1 MKRGIHM
8 NKALSI
14 LILLAMVLSACAQA
28 TPVPTVQQAPTA
40 TPTKA
45 PTATPAPPT
54 ATPMPLP
61 PARLLE
67 RSPAPGEELPVNAP
81 IEVTF
86 DQPMDQASVEAAF
99 AITPTVQGKFNWPDE
114 RTMAFTPTTG
124 LERGTRYQV
133 TIAATARNAEGL
145 AMEEPIAFDLSTT
158 GLLEVSQVQ
167 PTPDAN
173 ELDPDTLVTVVFNRP
188 VVPLASISQQAAL
201 PSPLTFMPPVR
212 GEGEWLNTSIYVFR
226 PTEGLLPATEYQAR
240 IAAGLTD
247 TTGSVLEEDY
257 VWTFSTLRPAILA
270 TWPEDT
276 FKYMGPTDAI
286 SVTFNQP
293 MDHASVQAHFSLT
306 TDGQA
311 VAGAFRWQGGKTPT
325 AAEAMIFTPNEPL
338 PRNAR
343 FTAQVAA
350 GAEAKLGAA
359 GTTEDY
365 VWNFTT
371 VKEPGVVR
379 TNPADGSKDVS
390 PYSSLY
396 ITFAS
401 PMQREDFME
410 HLTILPQATAVYTYW
425 ENYDTEVQ
433 ISFQRKPATA
443 YRIVLDASTP
453 DKYGATLGK
462 PVSIRFTT
470 GDLDPF
476 AGLNTTSST
485 GTYSTYTDTVIYA
498 TYRNVSRLDL
508 GLYRLSPEEFMFYNG
523 FSDKGI
529 GQYVPNQ
536 DELIRAWSQPV
547 KPPRNTGTLY
557 RFELTDTKGQ
567 PLPAGL
573 YFLRLTAP
581 EVQKMPGGQPAT
593 YMFIKSGVN
602 LTYKQTDSEAMVW
615 ATNLATG
622 QPAAGAAVGF
632 YYNRQTRANTTGIT
646 DDDGIFL
653 AKGLPNRGL
662 WEASFAMTGQPGGD
676 DFGIAFSNW
685 DDGINPWDF
694 GVESEWWSSR
704 YQGYL
709 YTDRPIYRPGQTVY
723 FKGILRAD
731 DDAHYSLPT
740 EVKSVKVVVNDP
752 QGKELFNKQLSPNDM
767 GTFFDELTLDA
778 EAPLGYYYM
787 WFENQALEINT
798 GASFQVAEYRVPEY
812 QVTVT
817 TDRDSYMSGDTIAVS
832 AEATYYFG
840 GPVANAAVH
849 WSVLSDNY
857 SFSHQCPAGQPCPW
871 YDWTDYDWTSY
882 TGEQYGGYG
891 GLLAEG
897 DAETDA
903 QGRVTFKV
911 PADIGDK
918 RQSQV
923 FTLEASVTDI
933 NGQQV
938 SNRTGAIVHK
948 GEFYIGVAPRG
959 YLAEAGEQKQF
970 DLLTVD
976 RGSEPVGDVDLTVT
990 LLQRH
995 WYSVRRQAED
1005 GQFYWDWTVEE
1016 IPVMTTTVTTG
1027 NDGKAVAAL
1036 TPKKAGGYKVRANG
1050 RDTQGN
1056 EIRTATYFWVWGGD
1070 EFVSWQQDSNNRITL
1085 IADQKEYEVGDTAE
1099 ILIPS
1104 PYSGTVQALVTI
1116 ERGHLVHTEVRELKS
1131 NSEVLRVPITADYV
1145 PDIFVSVVIVQGS
1158 EQAPNG
1164 LASFK
1169 MGLIKL
1175 PVAVAAKELTIKL
1188 APDKDMAK
1196 GEHYGPRQ
1204 TATYDV
1210 LVTDHAGKAVEAE
1223 LSLRLADL
1231 AVLALA
1237 GDQGSSLV
1245 DTFWRSRGLGV
1256 RTSMALVVA
1265 MEPYNREIKPG
1276 LKGGGGGEEGGL
1288 VRSRFADTAFWDPTV
1303 RTGKDGKAQVTVEL
1317 PDNLTTWR
1325 MQAKGIT
1332 ADTLVGQVDVDIL
1345 SSLDLLV
1352 RAELPRFFVVGDE
1365 AQIGTIVHNNTKNKL
1380 SVNVNIAV
1388 TGLTL
1393 DGPASHTVD
1402 IAAGDK
1408 AEITWPVTALPGSEV
1423 KVRMWASGGDLY
1435 DGREDTLPVYRYSTP
1450 EVVATAGRLSEA
1462 GLRQEI
1468 VQLPSNLDP
1477 NLGELTLQV
1486 DGSLTAATKDALAY
1500 LEHYPWECT
1509 EQTVS
1514 RFLPNVLT
1522 YQVLDEMGLSK
1533 PELQQK
1539 LAQMVGVALQKLYAK
1554 QHYDGGW
1561 GWWTTDKSNPY
1572 LTAYVLHGM
1581 LEAHRAGFIVDKK
1594 AMADGASFLRD
1605 NLPSVSQVDTHWEA
1619 NRLAYMLYVMAE
1631 YGTTFDSYLSGYQGI
1646 AIRLFDDKRHL
1657 LDHYGQAYLAVALSL
1672 LEPDEPQRVNTLL
1685 GDLTGAAVMSATGTH
1700 WEEAKPDYWNMNT
1713 DIRSTA
1719 IIVWA
1724 MSRLQPDSDLLPNA
1738 VRWLMAARQEGH
1750 WESTQDTAWSLLGL
1764 VQYMRASGEMEGDF
1778 SYTIYLNGESLISG
1792 EVNKET
1798 IAESRK
1804 LQVEIAKLLV
1814 DEANR
1819 LVIERQ
1825 AAQAGQSGK
1834 GQLYYSSW
1842 LRYYLPADQVQA
1854 LERGIVVARQYSPV
1868 GSPKK
1873 YVTGAQV
1880 GDVIQVKLT
1889 IVAPTDLYYVIVEDP
1904 LPAGCEGVDMSLKT
1918 TSVVGEAPELHNLT
1932 AEQQNRW
1939 MWDYGYGW
1947 WWFSNSEMRDEKVA
1961 LFADYLP
1968 RGTYEYTYLMRASLP
1983 GEFQVIPTTAYQMY
1997 FPEVFGRSD
2006 GAKFVVEP

>member
-1 MKRGIHM
+1 MKTGAYM

-40 TPTKA
+40 VPTKA
-45 PTATPAPPT
+45 ATATPAPPT

-61 PARLLE
+61 PARLLQ
-67 RSPAPGEELPVNAP
+67 RSPAPGEEQPVDAP

-86 DQPMDQASVEAAF
+86 DEPMDQASVEAAF
-99 AITPTVQGKFNWPDE
+99 TISPTVKGTFDWPDE
-114 RTMAFTPTTG
+114 RTVSFTPAKK

-145 AMEEPIAFDLSTT
+145 AMEESAAFDFSTT

-188 VVPLASISQQAAL
+188 VVSLTSISQQVAL

-226 PTEGLLPATEYQAR
+226 PAEGLLPATEYQAR

-257 VWTFSTLRPAILA
+257 VWTFSTLRPAVLA

-276 FKYMGPTDAI
+276 FSYMGPTDPI

-293 MDHASVQAHFSLT
+293 MDHASVQAHFSLKS
-306 TDGQA
+306 DGKTIP
-311 VAGAFRWQGGKTPT
+311 GAFRWQGGKTPI
-325 AAEAMIFTPNEPL
+325 AAEAMIFTPDEPL
-338 PRNAR
+338 PRNAT
-343 FTAQVAA
+343 FTAQVTT

-359 GTTEDY
+359 GTAEDY

-371 VKEPGVVR
+371 VKDPGVVR
-379 TNPADGSKDVS
+379 TGPSDGSKDVS

-401 PMQREDFME
+401 PMEREGFLD
-410 HLTILPQATAVYTYW
+410 HLTILPQATTVYTYW
-425 ENYDTEVQ
+425 EEYDSKVQ
-433 ISFQRKPATA
+433 ISFQPKPATA
-443 YRIVLDASTP
+443 YSVALDAETP
-453 DKYGATLGK
+453 DKYGAKLGK
-462 PVSIRFTT
+462 PLSIRFTT

-476 AGLNTTSST
+476 AGLNTTGST

-508 GLYRLSPEEFMFYNG
+508 GLYRLSPERFMLLNG
-523 FSDKGI
+523 FGEQSIDR
-529 GQYVPNQ
+529 YVFSQ
-536 DELIRAWSQPV
+536 DDLVRSWSQPV
-547 KPPRNTGTLY
+547 KAPRNTGALF
-557 RFELTDTKGQ
+557 RFELTGADGR

-573 YFLRLTAP
+573 YYLQLTAP
-581 EVQKMPGGQPAT
+581 EVQKMPNGMPSR
-593 YMFIKSGVN
+593 YIFVKSGIN
-602 LTYKQTDSEAMVW
+602 LTYKQTDDEAMVW
-615 ATNLATG
+615 ATDLATG
-622 QPAAGAAVGF
+622 QPVTGAAVGF
-632 YYNRQTRANTTGIT
+632 YYNRQTTAGTTGIT
-646 DDDGIFL
+646 DADGIFL

-662 WEASFAMTGQPGGD
+662 WEASFAMTGQPGDD
-676 DFGIAFSNW
+676 DFAIAYSSW
-685 DDGINPWDF
+685 DDGILPWDF
-694 GVESEWWSSR
+694 GVESEWWNSR

-740 EVKSVKVVVNDP
+740 DVKSVTVLVNDP
-752 QGKELFNKQLSPNDM
+752 QGKELFKKELSPNDM

-798 GASFQVAEYRVPEY
+798 GAGFQVAEYRVPEY
-812 QVTVT
+812 QVAVT
-817 TDRDSYMSGDTIAVS
+817 TDRDAYMSGDTIAVS

-840 GPVANAAVH
+840 GPVTNAAVH

-857 SFSHQCPAGQPCPW
+857 SFSYQCPAGQPCPW

-882 TGEQYGGYG
+882 AGEEYGGYG

-903 QGRVTFKV
+903 QGRVTFKI

-923 FTLEASVTDI
+923 FTIEASVTDI

-976 RGSEPVGDVDLTVT
+976 RGGEPVGDVDLTVT
-990 LLQRH
+990 LLQRR

-1027 NDGKAVAAL
+1027 DDGKAVAAL
-1036 TPKKAGGYKVRANG
+1036 TPKKAGGYKVRAIG
-1050 RDTQGN
+1050 RDAQEN

-1085 IADQKEYEVGDTAE
+1085 IADKKEYEVGDTAE

-1116 ERGHLVHTEVRELKS
+1116 ERGHLVQAEVRELKG

-1158 EQAPNG
+1158 EQAPDG
-1164 LASFK
+1164 LAGFK

-1175 PVAVAAKELTIKL
+1175 PVAVAAKELTITL
-1188 APDKDMAK
+1188 TPDKDMAK

-1204 TATYDV
+1204 TATYDL
-1210 LVTDHAGKAVEAE
+1210 LVTDNAGDPVQAE

-1237 GDQGSSLV
+1237 GDQGTSLV

-1332 ADTLVGQVDVDIL
+1332 ADTLVGQTNVDIL

-1365 AQIGTIVHNNTKNKL
+1365 AQIGTIVHNNTKDKL
-1380 SVNVNIAV
+1380 SVDVNIAV

-1408 AEITWPVTALPGSEV
+1408 AEVTWPVTALPGSEV

-1477 NLGELTLQV
+1477 DLGELTIQI
-1486 DGSLTAATKDALAY
+1486 DGSLTAATQDALSY

-1522 YQVLDEMGLSK
+1522 YQVLDEMGLAD

-1561 GWWTTDKSNPY
+1561 GWWTNDTSNPY

-1594 AMADGASFLRD
+1594 VMAEGASFLRD

-1619 NRLAYMLYVMAE
+1619 NRLSYMLYVLAE
-1631 YGTTFDSYLSGYQGI
+1631 YGTTFDSYLSGYLGI

-1672 LEPDEPQRVNTLL
+1672 LEPDELQRVNTLL
-1685 GDLTGAAVMSATGTH
+1685 GDLTSAAVMSATSTH

-1719 IIVWA
+1719 IVLWT

-1764 VQYMRASGEMEGDF
+1764 VQYMRASSEMEGDF
-1778 SYTIYLNGESLISG
+1778 SYAIYLNGESLASG

-1804 LQVEIAKLLV
+1804 LQVEITKLLV

-1819 LVIERQ
+1819 LVFERQ
-1825 AAQAGQSGK
+1825 AAQAGQTSK

-1873 YVTGAQV
+1873 YITGAQV

-1918 TSVVGEAPELHNLT
+1918 TSVVGEAPELHNLS

-2006 GAKFVVEP
+2006 GARFTVEP

>member
-1 MKRGIHM
+1 MNKKM
-8 NKALSI
+8 QVNKALSI
-14 LILLAMVLSACAQA
+14 LILLAMVLSACVQA
-28 TPVPTVQQAPTA
+28 TPSPTA
-40 TPTKA
+40 QQTPTAVPTKA
-45 PTATPAPPT
+45 ATATPAPPT

-61 PARLLE
+61 PPRLLE
-67 RSPAPGEELPVNAP
+67 RSPAPGEEQPVDAP
-81 IEVTF
+81 IEITF
-86 DQPMDQASVEAAF
+86 DEPMDQASVEAAF
-99 AITPTVQGKFNWPDE
+99 TISPTIKGAFDWPDR
-114 RTMAFTPTTG
+114 RTVAFAPSQD
-124 LERGTRYQV
+124 LERGARYQV
-133 TIAATARNAEGL
+133 TIAATARNVEGL
-145 AMEEPIAFDLSTT
+145 ALEEPITFDFSTT

-167 PTPDAN
+167 PASGAD

-188 VVPLASISQQAAL
+188 VVSLASISQQAAL

-212 GEGEWLNTSIYVFR
+212 GQGEWLNTSIYVFR
-226 PTEGLLPATEYQAR
+226 PSEGLLPATDYQAR

-247 TTGSVLEEDY
+247 TTGSVLEDDF
-257 VWTFSTLRPAILA
+257 VWTFSTLRPAILS

-293 MDHASVQAHFSLT
+293 MDHTSVQAHFSLT
-306 TDGQA
+306 SDGQA
-311 VAGAFRWQGGKTPT
+311 IPGAFRWQGGKTST
-325 AAEAMIFTPNEPL
+325 AAEAMIFTPDKPL
-338 PRNAR
+338 PRSAT
-343 FTAQVAA
+343 FTAQIAA
-350 GAEAKLGAA
+350 GAESGLGAA
-359 GTTEDY
+359 STIEDY

-379 TNPADGSKDVS
+379 TGPSDGSKDVS

-401 PMQREDFME
+401 PMERKGFLD
-410 HLTILPQATAVYTYW
+410 HLAILPQPTAVYTYW
-425 ENYDTEVQ
+425 ESYDTEVR
-433 ISFQRKPATA
+433 ISYQPKPATT
-443 YRIVLDASTP
+443 YSVILDGDTP

-462 PVSIRFTT
+462 PLSVRFTT
-470 GDLDPF
+470 GDLDPY
-476 AGLNTTSST
+476 AALNTSGST

-508 GLYRLSPEEFMFYNG
+508 GLYRLSPERFMLLNG
-523 FSDKGI
+523 FGEQSIDR
-529 GQYVPNQ
+529 YTFSQ
-536 DELIRAWSQPV
+536 DDLIRSWSQPV
-547 KPPRNTGTLY
+547 KPPRNTGTLF
-557 RFELTDTKGQ
+557 RFELTDAEDQ
-567 PLPAGL
+567 PLPSGL
-573 YFLRLTAP
+573 YFLQLTAP
-581 EVQKMPGGQPAT
+581 EVQKMPNGRPSR
-593 YMFIKSGVN
+593 YIFIKSGVN
-602 LTYKQTDSEAMVW
+602 LTYKQTNDEAMVW
-615 ATNLATG
+615 ATDLATG
-622 QPAAGAAVGF
+622 QPLGGAVVGF
-632 YYNRQTRANTTGIT
+632 YYNRQTTARTTGVT
-646 DDDGIFL
+646 AADGTFL
-653 AKGLPNRGL
+653 AKDLPNRGL
-662 WEASFAMTGQPGGD
+662 WESSFAMAGQPGDD
-676 DFGIAFSNW
+676 DFAIAYSGW
-685 DDGINPWDF
+685 DDGILPWDF
-694 GVESEWWSSR
+694 GVESEWWDSR

-723 FKGILRAD
+723 FKGVLRAD

-740 EVKSVKVVVNDP
+740 EVKSVKVLVDDP
-752 QGKELFNKQLSPNDM
+752 QGKELYKKDLSPNDM

-778 EAPLGYYYM
+778 EAALGYYYI
-787 WFENQALEINT
+787 WFENSALEINA
-798 GASFQVAEYRVPEY
+798 GASFQVAEYRAPEY

-817 TDRDSYMSGDTIAVS
+817 TDRDAYMSGDTIAVT

-849 WSVLSDNY
+849 WSVLSSSY
-857 SFSHQCPAGQPCPW
+857 SFSYQCPAGQPCPW

-897 DAETDA
+897 DAQTDA

-918 RQSQV
+918 RQSQI
-923 FTLEASVTDI
+923 FTIEASVTDI

-938 SNRTGAIVHK
+938 SNRTAAIVHK
-948 GEFYIGVAPRG
+948 GEFYIGVAPQG
-959 YLAEAGEQKQF
+959 YLAQTGQRKQF

-976 RGSEPVGDVDLTVT
+976 RNGEPVGGVDLTVI
-990 LLQRH
+990 LLRRH
-995 WYSVRRQAED
+995 WYSVRREAED

-1027 NDGKAVAAL
+1027 DNGKAVAAL
-1036 TPKKAGGYKVRANG
+1036 TPKQAGGYKVRAIG
-1050 RDTQGN
+1050 RDAQEN
-1056 EIRTATYFWVWGGD
+1056 EIRTATYFWVWGGGG
-1070 EFVSWQQDSNNRITL
+1070 FVSWQQESNNRITL
-1085 IADQKEYEVGDTAE
+1085 VADKKEYEVGDTAE

-1116 ERGHLVHTEVRELKS
+1116 ERGHLVQAEVRELKS

-1158 EQAPNG
+1158 EQAPDG

-1175 PVAVAAKELTIKL
+1175 PVAVAAKELTISL
-1188 APDKDMAK
+1188 TPDKDMTK

-1210 LVTDHAGKAVEAE
+1210 LVTNNAGKPVEAE

-1237 GDQGSSLV
+1237 REQGPSLV

-1256 RTSMALVVA
+1256 RTSMALVVS
-1265 MEPYNREIKPG
+1265 MEPFNREVKAG

-1332 ADTLVGQVDVDIL
+1332 ADTLVGQTNVDIL

-1365 AQIGTIVHNNTKNKL
+1365 AQIGTIVHNNTRDKL
-1380 SVNVNIAV
+1380 TVNVNIAV

-1393 DGPASHTVD
+1393 DGPASQTVD

-1408 AEITWPVTALPGSEV
+1408 AEVTWPVTALTGGEV
-1423 KVRMWASGGDLY
+1423 KVRMWASSGDLY

-1477 NLGELTLQV
+1477 SLGELTLQI
-1486 DGSLTAATKDALAY
+1486 DGSLTAATQDALTY

-1522 YQVLDEMGLSK
+1522 YQVLDEMGLAR
-1533 PELQQK
+1533 PELEQR

-1561 GWWTTDKSNPY
+1561 GWWVNDKSNPY
-1572 LTAYVLHGM
+1572 ITAYVLHGM
-1581 LEAHRAGFIVDKK
+1581 LEAHRSAFVVDKK
-1594 AMADGASFLRD
+1594 VMAKGATFLRD
-1605 NLPSVSQVDTHWEA
+1605 NLPSVAQVDTHWEA
-1619 NRLAYMLYVMAE
+1619 NRLAYMLYVLAE
-1631 YGTTFDSYLSGYQGI
+1631 YGTTFDSYLSGYLGI

-1657 LDHYGQAYLAVALSL
+1657 LDRYGQAYLAVAFSL
-1672 LEPDEPQRVNTLL
+1672 LEPDEPQRANTLL
-1685 GDLTGAAVMSATGTH
+1685 SDLTGAAVMSATGTH

-1719 IIVWA
+1719 IVLWA

-1778 SYTIYLNGESLISG
+1778 SYAIYLNGESLVSG

-1804 LQVEIAKLLV
+1804 LQVAIARLLV

-1825 AAQAGQSGK
+1825 AVQAGQTGK

-1873 YVTGAQV
+1873 YVTSAQV

-1918 TSVVGEAPELHNLT
+1918 TSVVGEAPELHNLS

-1983 GEFQVIPTTAYQMY
+1983 GEFQVIPTMAYQMY

-2006 GAKFVVEP
+2006 GARFIVEP